1 MLQSASP
8 VRSFRRARAPAVDP
22 GALARFGVVL
32 ICLASAALAIAL
44 SERHD
49 LRDAPVA
56 MKAMRQKG

>member
-1 MLQSASP
+1 MFQSAP
-8 VRSFRRARAPAVDP
+8 PIPRFRRARAPAVDP

-32 ICLASAALAIAL
+32 ACLAGAALAIAL

-49 LRDAPVA
+49 ARDVPVA